1 MFCLNVE
8 LVASRNGDLNL
19 LKRGLPLVAAWIS
32 LFFITAACRS
42 PTRLGASSAG
52 DPSQESRPK
61 VLTTFTIL
69 ADMARNVAGDRLQV
83 ESITKPGAEIHGYEF
98 TPSDIERAAGADLIL
113 ENGLGLELWARRFT
127 EAAGDV
133 PTVTLTDGIEPLM
146 ISEDAY
152 AGRPNP
158 HAWMSPKAAQLYVD
172 RLVDAFST
180 LDPEGAQQYE
190 ANAEAYNCLLYT
202 SPSPRD

>member
-133 PTVTLTDGIEPLM
+133 PTVTLTAVSYTHL
-146 ISEDAY
+146 
-152 AGRPNP
+152 
-158 HAWMSPKAAQLYVD
+158 
-172 RLVDAFST
+172 T
-180 LDPEGAQQYE
+180 LP
-190 ANAEAYNCLLYT
+190 T
-202 SPSPRD
+202 IMPV

>member
-69 ADMARNVAGDRLQV
+69 ADMARNVAGDRLQGPLR
-83 ESITKPGAEIHGYEF
+83 SPGQ
-98 TPSDIERAAGADLIL
+98 
-113 ENGLGLELWARRFT
+113 RFMVMNSRP
-127 EAAGDV
+127 AISSALPV
-133 PTVTLTDGIEPLM
+133 PI
-146 ISEDAY
+146 
-152 AGRPNP
+152 
-158 HAWMSPKAAQLYVD
+158 
-172 RLVDAFST
+172 
-180 LDPEGAQQYE
+180 
-190 ANAEAYNCLLYT
+190 
-202 SPSPRD
+202 